1 MRYKGIILL
10 VDDDPAILHMVGD
23 RLQLEGYTLV
33 TASSGEEAF
42 DKLGPTKPDLII
54 LDIAMPGLGGLGFLR
69 RLTSL
74 YPPPTSPIMVF
85 TGRQELSTFFTDSI
99 VSAFLPKTT
108 NPDVFIRK
116 VHELVARHLAGG
128 QTETISTHQQ
138 SYTRKKILLIED
150 DHEIKVHL
158 FRLFSRNGMEVHH
171 VAEWHAIPET
181 ATQLKPDVIFIKYL
195 LPHKNGAT
203 LAEELGSHPPTK
215 EIPVVLYDETGL
227 HSKLTK
233 PPFVRH
239 LVHSIDDHALLRA
252 LSDIVGAPLA
262 SGPTN

>member
-10 VDDDPAILHMVGD
+10 VDDDPAILQMVGD

-42 DKLGPTKPDLII
+42 DKLGHTKPDLII

-116 VHELVARHLAGG
+116 VHELMARHLAAV
-128 QTETISTHQQ
+128 QATTTSTRQQ
-138 SYTRKKILLIED
+138 SCSGKKILLIEN
-150 DHEIKVHL
+150 DHELQLHL
-158 FRLFSRNGMEVHH
+158 SRFFSKNGLEVHH
-171 VAEWHAIPET
+171 LKEGDAILET
-181 ATQLKPDVIFIKYL
+181 AAQLKPDVIFIKYL
-195 LPHKNGAT
+195 LPHKNGET
-203 LAEELGSHPPTK
+203 LAGKLGAHPPTQD
-215 EIPVVLYDETGL
+215 IPVVLYDETGL
-227 HSKLTK
+227 HSKLPK

-252 LSDIVGAPLA
+252 LWNILGAPLA
-262 SGPTN
+262 SVAAN